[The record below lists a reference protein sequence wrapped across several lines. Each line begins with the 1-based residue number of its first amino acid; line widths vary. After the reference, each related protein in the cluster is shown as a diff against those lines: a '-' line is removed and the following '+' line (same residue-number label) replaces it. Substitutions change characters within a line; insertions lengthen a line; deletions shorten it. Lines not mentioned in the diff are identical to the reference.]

1 MWTVAGHSDLGGWRL
16 GEEGGV
22 RGRIADG
29 LRLYRRAHDWGLK
42 VSRLTLARLM
52 FCGGLAITL
61 VSVPLML
68 GIGLYIVVPGLVLLF
83 SGVILAPRSRH

>member
-1 MWTVAGHSDLGGWRL
+1 M
-16 GEEGGV
+16 
-22 RGRIADG
+22 
-29 LRLYRRAHDWGLK
+29 K